1 MPGISVRFAL
11 PLPRLV
17 SLIAAAAVLFAVPTP
32 ASAQVKVIISGGFT
46 AAYRDLLP
54 QFEKET
60 GITVTTTSG
69 GSVGDGPNTIGG
81 QIRRGVA
88 ADVVILTRLAQPT
101 PPLTDARVT
110 FDRLNDMYYASEI
123 WIPGQDGFLLNDSMV
138 KMHTHVTIKATTR

>member
-1 MPGISVRFAL
+1 MNARKFVVLTLLML
-11 PLPRLV
+11 PL
-17 SLIAAAAVLFAVPTP
+17 AVLGSASTALAQGAVSSGASIQPYVIETTFPFQAGGRILPAGKYVIEQP
-32 ASAQVKVIISGGFT
+32 ASDRLIVRSA
-46 AAYRDLLP
+46 
-54 QFEKET
+54 
-60 GITVTTTSG
+60 
-69 GSVGDGPNTIGG
+69 DGL
-81 QIRRGVA
+81 A